1 MNNSLTIAIDGS
13 AASGKSTL
21 GWALAKKLNYLYL
34 DTGVMYR
41 AVTWAALHHRI
52 DPHDEAAV
60 TALAE
65 SMSLEILPPTEN
77 DGRQAT
83 VLVDGTDI
91 TWEIRS
97 PEVDANV
104 SLVSSYPGVRRVL
117 TRQQREI
124 AAQGAVVM
132 VGRDIGTVVLPHADL
147 KLFIEA
153 SVAVRARRR
162 YNERIARGEKA
173 DFDALLAAMVRRDK
187 LDREKPISP
196 MVPADDAIIINTDA
210 LSQDEVVAQALALV
224 KKKLARKKVNHGIR

>member
-1 MNNSLTIAIDGS
+1 MSNSLTIAIDGS

-41 AVTWAALHHRI
+41 AVTWAALHHHI

-65 SMSLEILPPTEN
+65 KISLKILPPTKD

-83 VLVDGTDI
+83 VLVDGIDI
-91 TWEIRS
+91 TWEIRT

-117 TRQQREI
+117 TKQQREI
-124 AAQGAVVM
+124 AARGSVVM

-153 SVAVRARRR
+153 SVEVRARRR
-162 YNERIARGEKA
+162 YHERAARGEKV
-173 DFDALLAAMVRRDK
+173 DFDTLLASMIRRDK

-196 MVPADDAIIINTDA
+196 MIPADDAIIINTDT
-210 LSQDEVVAQALALV
+210 LSQNEVVDQVLALV
-224 KKKLARKKVNHGIR
+224 EKKLAKKKVKYGSR